1 VTFSPYLTI
10 VLGLPELTR
19 YPDASLPPSVRRV
32 GPSLWERPAPPPAWL
47 GRLDRK
53 RPAVLLTN
61 STSHQEDLDVVV
73 VSARALAGRGIQV
86 VATVAADYNV
96 PDLGPDV
103 IAAGFVPHGLVIPR
117 VDAVV
122 CSAGLGVTT
131 KAVCAGVPVVAIPG
145 YGDQYAVAAA
155 VEATG
160 TGIALSREQLS
171 SSTLTDA
178 VLTLLMGRHHRECAD
193 QLARAARLYDA
204 PSAAADLLEEVLPA
218 IAGGLPPSG
227 YKT

>member
-1 VTFSPYLTI
+1 M
-10 VLGLPELTR
+10 
-19 YPDASLPPSVRRV
+19 
-32 GPSLWERPAPPPAWL
+32 
-47 GRLDRK
+47 
-53 RPAVLLTN
+53 
-61 STSHQEDLDVVV
+61 
-73 VSARALAGRGIQV
+73 
-86 VATVAADYNV
+86 
-96 PDLGPDV
+96 
-103 IAAGFVPHGLVIPR
+103 GLVIPR